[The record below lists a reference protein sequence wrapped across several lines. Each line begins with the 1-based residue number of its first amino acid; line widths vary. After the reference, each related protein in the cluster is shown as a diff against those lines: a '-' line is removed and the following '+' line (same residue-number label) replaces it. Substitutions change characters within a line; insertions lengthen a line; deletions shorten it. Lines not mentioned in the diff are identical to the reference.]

1 MNIHKNMAAV
11 LAVLKARI
19 EFSII
24 KTQSFCLLNK
34 PLVVIKVNEV
44 KREVIRFNHKSASQA
59 YAEAVD
65 TSIDDEFFQSSTN
78 NQQSSVKENDWM
90 KNKGTIK
97 FSRISWRTFLLFVF
111 IAIPIT
117 VNAEEIL
124 VGMSTAL
131 SGSAQNLGKGMK
143 LGIETYFKKINST
156 GGVNG
161 NTLKLIAY
169 DDGYEP
175 NKCAVNMRKLIDED
189 NVLAVI
195 GNVGTST
202 AIVSVPIVNERKILL
217 FGAFSGAGVLR
228 KTPPDRYIINY
239 RASYAEETAAMVAG
253 FIEMGIKPSE
263 IAFFTQNDGY
273 GDAGY
278 YGGVEALKAQG
289 YAKAE
294 DLAHGRYTR
303 NTVNVEDGVVTIVYA
318 NPRAV
323 IMVGAYTP
331 CAKFIKLAREFLP
344 DTIYANVSFVGS
356 IPLAKELESA
366 GEGVIVTQVVPHFE
380 STLPGVVEFRQDLA
394 TYSAGGDAGFVALE
408 GYLTAKIFVEGLKR
422 AGTSSTRES
431 IVDALEGLNGLD
443 IGIGGSVS
451 YSKTHHQASHQVW
464 PTIIKNG
471 KYVSLNW
478 VDLKKG
484 EEQ

>member
-1 MNIHKNMAAV
+1 
-11 LAVLKARI
+11 
-19 EFSII
+19 
-24 KTQSFCLLNK
+24 
-34 PLVVIKVNEV
+34 
-44 KREVIRFNHKSASQA
+44 
-59 YAEAVD
+59 
-65 TSIDDEFFQSSTN
+65 
-78 NQQSSVKENDWM
+78 M
-90 KNKGTIK
+90 KNEGKIK
-97 FSRISWRTFLLFVF
+97 FSGMSWRTFLLFVF
-111 IAIPIT
+111 MAVPIT
-117 VNAEEIL
+117 VNGEEIL
-124 VGMSTAL
+124 IGMSTAL
-131 SGSAQNLGKGMK
+131 SGPVQDLGKGMK
-143 LGIETYFKKINST
+143 LGVETYFNKINST

-161 NTLKLIAY
+161 NTIKLIAY
-169 DDGYEP
+169 DDGYESD
-175 NKCAVNMRKLIDED
+175 KCAVNMKKLIDED

-195 GNVGTST
+195 GNVGTAT
-202 AIVSVPIVNERKILL
+202 AIVSVPIANEKKTLL

-239 RASYAEETAAMVAG
+239 RASYAEESAAMVAG

-278 YGGVEALKAQG
+278 YGAVEAIKSQG
-289 YAKAE
+289 YAEAE

-323 IMVGAYTP
+323 IMVGAYKP

-380 STLPGVVEFRQDLA
+380 STLPGVAEFRQDLA
-394 TYSAGGDAGFVALE
+394 TYSVGGDAGFVSLE
-408 GYLTAKIFVEGLKR
+408 GYLVAKIFVEGLKK
-422 AGTSSTRES
+422 AGANPTRES
-431 IVDALEGLNGLD
+431 IVNAIEGLDGLD
-443 IGIGGSVS
+443 IGIGVPVS
-451 YSKTHHQASHQVW
+451 YSETLHQASHQIW
-464 PTIIKNG
+464 PTVIKNG
-471 KYVSLNW
+471 KYVFLNW
-478 VDLKKG
+478 ADLKKE